1 MKKEGK
7 IVISKN
13 GPYVVSG
20 NIPLKKVAI
29 VADEN
34 GDSVD
39 YKKEKDYPEKNSYC
53 LCRCGR
59 SSNPPYCDTTHIDIN
74 FQGKEVADREKY
86 IDSAKK
92 IEGPKLG
99 LTDKESLC
107 SLTRFCHNK
116 KGDTWNLTKKS
127 NKEENKKEAIRQAC
141 KCTSGR
147 LVAWDNNEA
156 IELSLKKTIAVIYDG
171 QKKMLGP
178 LSVTGEIK
186 VESFDGYI
194 YEKRNRVTLCRC
206 GKSKNMP
213 FCDASHLLT

>member
-1 MKKEGK
+1 MEKKQK

-39 YKKEKDYPEKNSYC
+39 YKKEKDYLGKDSYC

-92 IEGPKLG
+92 IEGPKLK

-107 SLTRFCHNK
+107 ALTRFCHNK
-116 KGDTWNLTKKS
+116 KGDTWNLTES
-127 NKEENKKEAIRQAC
+127 SDKEDNKKEAIRQAC

-147 LVAWDNNEA
+147 LVAWDDDEA
-156 IELSLKKTIAVIYDG
+156 IEEPLEKTIALIYDE
-171 QKKMLGP
+171 QKKVLGP
-178 LSVTGEIK
+178 LSITGGISI
-186 VESFDGYI
+186 ESSDGHV

-213 FCDASHLLT
+213 FCDASHLLS